1 MIEKINDNLLKKIYV
16 QWKNEGKEEDWW
28 FEVKHEGKLVD
39 INVWQDEMQT
49 LRFAVY
55 PTYID
60 AQGDR
65 TTDVRSLLQS
75 GVLQETVP

>member
-1 MIEKINDNLLKKIYV
+1 MIEKISYNLLKNIYA

-28 FEVKHEGKLVD
+28 LEIKHEGKLVD

-60 AQGDR
+60 AKGYR
-65 TTDVRSLLQS
+65 VTDVGTILHR
-75 GVLQETVP
+75 GVL